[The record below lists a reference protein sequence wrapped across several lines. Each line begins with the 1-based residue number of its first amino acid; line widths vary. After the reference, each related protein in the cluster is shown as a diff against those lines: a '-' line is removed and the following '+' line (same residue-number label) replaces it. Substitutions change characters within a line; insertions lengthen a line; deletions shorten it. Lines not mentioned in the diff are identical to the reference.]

1 MNIQSGFTSFGL
13 VLSSNSNAS
22 RLLNKIF
29 AGWDRSFEKLKS
41 RVCFLLWLKDSNFNF
56 LWWEFLA
63 QIWEPREPTIENPI
77 LRSSKCVK
85 DWYFAWIGCSKV
97 GMYVGINCNNGIFYA
112 TWIGGTASCT
122 IKSFPTCKRRT
133 SDKDYGIESPNF
145 VLNQQ
150 SIWLSEYIDVY
161 HSYRQ
166 TCQVENFVSNQ
177 GCFGHELVKQYTVTC
192 VTFMGRPA

>member
-1 MNIQSGFTSFGL
+1 MKLCFGIAAENQKIFLLKILVAQIKPQKRKNEGEITKWVNLNLVCCPIKNEWIRTCRITSTPKKKKKTREKMNIQSGFTSFGL

-77 LRSSKCVK
+77 LRSSKCV
-85 DWYFAWIGCSKV
+85 
-97 GMYVGINCNNGIFYA
+97 
-112 TWIGGTASCT
+112 
-122 IKSFPTCKRRT
+122 
-133 SDKDYGIESPNF
+133 
-145 VLNQQ
+145 
-150 SIWLSEYIDVY
+150 
-161 HSYRQ
+161 
-166 TCQVENFVSNQ
+166 
-177 GCFGHELVKQYTVTC
+177 
-192 VTFMGRPA
+192 